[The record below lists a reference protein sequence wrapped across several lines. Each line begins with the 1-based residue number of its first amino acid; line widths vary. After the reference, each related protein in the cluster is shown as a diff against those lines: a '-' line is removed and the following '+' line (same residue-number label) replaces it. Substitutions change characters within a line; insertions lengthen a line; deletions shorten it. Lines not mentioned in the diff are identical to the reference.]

1 MSVRECA
8 FKIFCDV
15 MEKRNIEM
23 TKTLCS
29 RYVLW
34 DLICASWCMWGI
46 VIPKIFFILEWRKVW
61 GSVHCGVSNGRNF
74 LSHFCRMNHY
84 IAHEASF
91 YLLKAVGSQGRLS
104 SILGSEEQ
112 SMFLRL
118 CCTVLPLSFFVE
130 KLKKHLSNYPSLYM
144 YSKSRSFTLVLSRG
158 GGLECS
164 VFPGNF
170 ILKTYFLTERSN

>member
-74 LSHFCRMNHY
+74 KSLLQNESLYSSRGEFLSSKGSWKPGASLKYFGVRGTINVSETLLHC
-84 IAHEASF
+84 IAF
-91 YLLKAVGSQGRLS
+91 IFFLLRNWKSTSQIIPLSICTAKVDPLHLFSQGVVVWNVQFSQETL
-104 SILGSEEQ
+104 
-112 SMFLRL
+112 FW
-118 CCTVLPLSFFVE
+118 
-130 KLKKHLSNYPSLYM
+130 KHT
-144 YSKSRSFTLVLSRG
+144 F
-158 GGLECS
+158 
-164 VFPGNF
+164 
-170 ILKTYFLTERSN
+170 

>member
-1 MSVRECA
+1 
-8 FKIFCDV
+8 
-15 MEKRNIEM
+15 MEYQTVEI
-23 TKTLCS
+23 
-29 RYVLW
+29 
-34 DLICASWCMWGI
+34 
-46 VIPKIFFILEWRKVW
+46 
-61 GSVHCGVSNGRNF
+61 

-144 YSKSRSFTLVLSRG
+144 YSKSRSFTLVPSRG

-170 ILKTYFLTERSN
+170 ILKTYFLKLKGPIKSSSAGAQSSKRIQAEISG

>member
-1 MSVRECA
+1 
-8 FKIFCDV
+8 
-15 MEKRNIEM
+15 MEYQTVEI
-23 TKTLCS
+23 
-29 RYVLW
+29 
-34 DLICASWCMWGI
+34 
-46 VIPKIFFILEWRKVW
+46 
-61 GSVHCGVSNGRNF
+61 

-170 ILKTYFLTERSN
+170 ILKTYFLKLKGPIKSSSAGAQSSKRIQAEISG